1 MKHTD
6 IRRTPAPDRAAGGR
20 GVHGNYQQL
29 QTKHYHPE
37 EQGAVGRSRAN
48 QMLRIV
54 SFDGHIVTLR
64 AATSALLA
72 GASWLADLPA

>member
-1 MKHTD
+1 
-6 IRRTPAPDRAAGGR
+6 
-20 GVHGNYQQL
+20 VHGNYQQL

-54 SFDGHIVTLR
+54 SFDGHIVTLQKSPKGLR
-64 AATSALLA
+64 GRHVTTARKRPPVGMWPPALRREYL
-72 GASWLADLPA
+72 L